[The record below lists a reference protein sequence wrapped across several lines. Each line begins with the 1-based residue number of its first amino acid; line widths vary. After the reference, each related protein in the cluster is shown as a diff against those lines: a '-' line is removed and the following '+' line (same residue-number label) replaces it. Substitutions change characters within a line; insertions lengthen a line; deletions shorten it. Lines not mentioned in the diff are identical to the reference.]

1 MARALHV
8 TACKLSTKSI
18 QILSYRLCS
27 TPLESSDNFR
37 GVEHKRQ
44 LKICHLY
51 IKATTVQL

>member
-18 QILSYRLCS
+18 QILSYLLCS
-27 TPLESSDNFR
+27 PLELSDNFR

-44 LKICHLY
+44 RKICHLY